1 VYDYGKVM
9 LSIRLEAKAKLVAS
23 NRPHL
28 VVITGMS
35 GAGKTQAVRALED
48 SGFFCI
54 DNLPPILVPKF
65 VELLNASNSPLQK
78 VALVMDIR
86 GGQFFQALEKALAFL
101 NNNYPYEMLFLDASD
116 EALVRRFKETRRKHP
131 LLPDRGVLEGI
142 IEERKRLEPL
152 RGLANKIIDTSELT
166 PKQLKQQVVE
176 LFADD
181 TNVKIVISIISFGYK
196 YGIPLDADL
205 VIDVRFLPN
214 PFYVKELRNLT
225 GEDEQVQDYVLNST
239 ETNIFLK
246 KFAELLNFLIPYY
259 IKEGK
264 THLVVAIGCTGG
276 QHRSVTLAN
285 KIGSLIS
292 NPDCKVIIAHRDIK
306 RNVGKGTC

>member
-1 VYDYGKVM
+1 M
-9 LSIRLEAKAKLVAS
+9 ILAKI

-28 VVITGMS
+28 VIITGMS

-54 DNLPPILVPKF
+54 DNLPPVFVPKF
-65 VELLNASNSPLQK
+65 IELLNESSNHLDK

-86 GGQFFQALEKALAFL
+86 GGKFFQALEETLAFL

-131 LLPDRGVLEGI
+131 LLAEQGVLEGI

-152 RGLANKIIDTSELT
+152 RGLASKIIDTSELT

-176 LFADD
+176 LFADEKKA
-181 TNVKIVISIISFGYK
+181 KIVITVVSFGYK

-205 VIDVRFLPN
+205 VMDVRFLPN
-214 PFYVKELRNLT
+214 PFYVKELKSLT
-225 GEDEQVQDYVLNST
+225 GEDERVQSYVLSSP
-239 ETNIFLK
+239 ETGVFVE
-246 KFAELLNFLIPYY
+246 KFAEMLDFLIPYY

-285 KIGSLIS
+285 KINSIIKNS
-292 NPDCKVIIAHRDIK
+292 DYKVIITHRDLK
-306 RNVGKGTC
+306 KSVGKNSC

>member
-1 VYDYGKVM
+1 MD
-9 LSIRLEAKAKLVAS
+9 SN
-23 NRPHL
+23 NRPQL

-65 VELLNASNSPLQK
+65 VELLKESNNHLKK

-86 GGQFFQALEKALAFL
+86 GGQFFQALEEALTFL
-101 NNNYPYEMLFLDASD
+101 NNNYPYELLFLDASD

-131 LLPDRGVLEGI
+131 LLADRGVLEGI
-142 IEERKRLEPL
+142 IEERKRLESL
-152 RGLANKIIDTSELT
+152 RGLASKIIDTSELN
-166 PKQLKQQVVE
+166 PKQLKQQVIE
-176 LFADD
+176 LFADH
-181 TNVKIVISIISFGYK
+181 NKSKIVITVVSFGYK

-205 VIDVRFLPN
+205 VMDVRFLPN
-214 PFYVKELRNLT
+214 PFYVKELSNLT
-225 GEDEQVQDYVLNST
+225 GEDERVQAYVMNSS
-239 ETNIFLK
+239 ESNVFIE
-246 KFAELLNFLIPYY
+246 KFAKMLDFLIPYY

-285 KIGSLIS
+285 KISGLITNS
-292 NPDCKVIIAHRDIK
+292 DYKVIIAHRDIK
-306 RNVGKGTC
+306 RSVGKTTC

>member
-1 VYDYGKVM
+1 M
-9 LSIRLEAKAKLVAS
+9 AKN

-54 DNLPPILVPKF
+54 DNLPPVFVPKF
-65 VELLNASNSPLQK
+65 IELLNESNNHLDK

-86 GGQFFQALEKALAFL
+86 GGKFFQALEEALTFL
-101 NNNYPYEMLFLDASD
+101 DNNYPYEMLFLDATD

-131 LLPDRGVLEGI
+131 LLAEQGVLESI

-152 RGLANKIIDTSELT
+152 RGLASKIIDTSELT
-166 PKQLKQQVVE
+166 SQQLKQQIVE
-176 LFADD
+176 LFADEKKA
-181 TNVKIVISIISFGYK
+181 KIVITVVSFGYK

-214 PFYVKELRNLT
+214 PFYVKELKSLT
-225 GEDEQVQDYVLNST
+225 GEDERIQSYVLNFP
-239 ETNIFLK
+239 ETNVFVE
-246 KFAELLNFLIPYY
+246 KFAEMLDFLIPYY

-285 KIGSLIS
+285 KINSILKNS
-292 NPDCKVIIAHRDIK
+292 DYKVIIAHRDIK
-306 RNVGKGTC
+306 KGAGENSCQHG

>member
-1 VYDYGKVM
+1 M
-9 LSIRLEAKAKLVAS
+9 VAS